1 MFPYGHPAV
10 IRKHSQCTAAKLS
23 LSPPA
28 ARDVYVQNLFL
39 DETFFLMQLVQWMHE
54 IAKANS
60 ILYPDYENKFKHH
73 LICD

>member
-28 ARDVYVQNLFL
+28 ARDVYVQNLLL
-39 DETFFLMQLVQWMHE
+39 DETFFFNATCAMD
-54 IAKANS
+54 A
-60 ILYPDYENKFKHH
+60 
-73 LICD
+73 